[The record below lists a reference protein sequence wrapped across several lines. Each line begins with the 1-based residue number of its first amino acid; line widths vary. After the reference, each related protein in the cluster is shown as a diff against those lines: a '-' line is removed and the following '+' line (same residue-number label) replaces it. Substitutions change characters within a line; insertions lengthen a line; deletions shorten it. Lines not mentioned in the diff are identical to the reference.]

1 MTEGTKGDFT
11 DWKLHH
17 PRFPLWL
24 TLPPSELKQKSSKQ
38 LRAIWGARCGKKK
51 QTGRQML
58 RCASLFN
65 GSSLETQFTSLTKFS
80 FFKLVLYVILTVP
93 TERTASHPWGPCGWL
108 SPPRVPTVL
117 LEHNDRWHAVPHT
130 SPRQS
135 PSACKLKGRSL
146 PHCAI
151 PVITE
156 CAEWQ
161 DARKE
166 AWRPH
171 TFFLFYKHKL
181 YL

>member
-17 PRFPLWL
+17 SRFPLWL

-51 QTGRQML
+51 DRKTNVKMCITFQRVVSGNTVYIT
-58 RCASLFN
+58 N
-65 GSSLETQFTSLTKFS
+65 KII

-93 TERTASHPWGPCGWL
+93 TERTVSHPWGPCGWL

-117 LEHNDRWHAVPHT
+117 FEHNDRWHAVPHT

-146 PHCAI
+146 PHCAV